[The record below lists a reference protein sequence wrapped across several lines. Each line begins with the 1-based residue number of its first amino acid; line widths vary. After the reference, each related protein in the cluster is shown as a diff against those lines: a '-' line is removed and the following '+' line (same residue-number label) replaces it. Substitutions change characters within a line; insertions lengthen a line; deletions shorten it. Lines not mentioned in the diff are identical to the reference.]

1 MYIEA
6 NFFNTLTLGELREII
21 NSDDFSKLPDDTK
34 IIIASKHEHPIVR
47 DKKGLTYSNVSTII
61 INGDCVCINTTI

>member
-6 NFFNTLTLGELREII
+6 NLFNTLTLGKLREII
-21 NSDDFSKLPDDTK
+21 NNDSFSKLPDDTK

-47 DKKGLTYSNVSTII
+47 DKKGLTYSNVSEIT
-61 INGDCVCINTTI
+61 INGECICINTII

>member
-6 NFFNTLTLGELREII
+6 NFFNTFTLGELREII
-21 NSDDFSKLPDDTK
+21 NNDDFSKLPDDTK
-34 IIIASKHEHPIVR
+34 IIVASKHEHPIIR
-47 DKKGLTYSNVSTII
+47 DQKGLTYSNVSSTT